1 VVRWTGMTESSCLT
15 DLATRPDTHGRAVAL
30 RVGEASVRP
39 TRRDWSFT
47 LVKPGAP
54 NSPLPER

>member
-1 VVRWTGMTESSCLT
+1 MTESSCLT